1 MRSSTPAINPLI
13 HRAIILTAAA
23 ACLCACAARQ
33 PEVNLAPAQAITLAL
48 QLADREHAVDSLQ
61 TPAVMEYS
69 GRAGHFKAHEQ
80 ITVRRPAS
88 LRVEAMSPLGV
99 ALVVAADG
107 GQVAIFDPAKNTLM
121 RGPASAA
128 TLDRFAQIPMEP
140 QEAVRLILALSPD
153 STLLAL
159 PPSSSHD
166 EGDIKVLGYARAN
179 GASDELGF
187 AGSDLVLVRE
197 KSPAGQ
203 VLYEVR
209 YRDYRDIGAL
219 KFPYQVDAS
228 FPTAG
233 TTLKLRYERPI
244 IDGDIPDSLFVLS
257 PGINTRQMNLS
268 LRTAPRAIGAK
279 G

>member
-1 MRSSTPAINPLI
+1 M
-13 HRAIILTAAA
+13 AA
-23 ACLCACAARQ
+23 ACFCACAARQ
-33 PEVNLAPAQAITLAL
+33 PEVNVAQAQANTLAL
-48 QLADREHAVDSLQ
+48 QLAVRDHAVDSLQ

-69 GRAGHFKAHEQ
+69 GPAGHFKAREQ

-128 TLDRFAQIPMEP
+128 TLDRFAQIPMAP
-140 QEAVRLILALSPD
+140 QQAVRLILALSPE
-153 STLLAL
+153 SALLAF

-166 EGDIKVLGYARAN
+166 EGDSKVLSYARAN

-187 AGSDLVLVRE
+187 AGSDLVMVRE
-197 KSPAGQ
+197 KSPDGQ

-209 YRDYRDIGAL
+209 YSDYRDIGAL

-228 FPTAG
+228 FPAAG

-244 IDGDIPDSLFVLS
+244 IDGDIPDALFVLS
-257 PGINTRQMNLS
+257 PGADTRQMNLS
-268 LRTAPRAIGAK
+268 VRTAPPVIGAK